1 MKASSVHSAALRGKC
16 KDLGCIPSYGSGGIM
31 KSPAH
36 KENVNEKLQ
45 SVANVADNAV
55 ISASFSLASALEART
70 GLNTQGSGFFTRP
83 VIKPLSAFLT
93 KPSHGHHSL

>member
-1 MKASSVHSAALRGKC
+1 MKASSGHFAALRGKC

-70 GLNTQGSGFFTRP
+70 ALNTQGSGFFTRP
-83 VIKPLSAFLT
+83 VINPLPLF
-93 KPSHGHHSL
+93 